1 MKAGER
7 RERTLAHARTDILDA
22 ATRAF
27 ARTGLHGT
35 TMQDIAREAGYTAAS
50 LYTYFKSKQ
59 EIIDAMT
66 TRLADEF
73 LQVFQQPL
81 PGELNFRQRF
91 ELVLGRHLEL
101 LEHRRDI
108 YIIFF
113 SEENKGGMCAPEGH
127 GQSFHTNFERRIAGL
142 AEWLRRN
149 AKPEDLGGND
159 PQIVA
164 RLFFGMAFGLF
175 HEARGMTQHRS
186 FLEYAPILTE
196 FFFHGVSSKPK
207 TGARKK

>member
-7 RERTLAHARTDILDA
+7 RERTLAHARIDILEA

-59 EIIDAMT
+59 EIIDAMS
-66 TRLADEF
+66 TRLTDEYV
-73 LQVFQQPL
+73 QVFEQSL
-81 PGELNFRQRF
+81 PDGLSFRQRF

-101 LEHRRDI
+101 VEKRRDI
-108 YIIFF
+108 YIVFF
-113 SEENKGGMCAPEGH
+113 SDEGKGMCAPDGH

-149 AKPEDLGGND
+149 TKPEDLGGND

-175 HEARGMTQHRS
+175 HETHGTAAHPS
-186 FLEYAPILTE
+186 FLDYAPILTE
-196 FFFHGVSSKPK
+196 FFFHGVSGKFK